1 MRFRYLLLIFAVV
14 FAATLAVIVG
24 ESLSSE
30 AMSVMVG
37 VVAGV
42 GASIPTSLLIMWFA
56 MRTSELRAS
65 TVMPAPMM
73 YSAEPPEP
81 RIVVVTQ
88 PAPRPPAL
96 APAYASYDGYAPQEY
111 AAQPEVLP
119 APARPAPVQRR
130 FIVVD
135 GYAPSANDGFMM
147 GEPQFEEVA
156 WQR

>member
-1 MRFRYLLLIFAVV
+1 MRFRYLLLIFVVV

-24 ESLSSE
+24 ETLSSE

-56 MRTSELRAS
+56 VRTAEMRSATAMPSPELY
-65 TVMPAPMM
+65 PM
-73 YSAEPPEP
+73 EPPEP

-88 PAPRPPAL
+88 AAPRPQAPAL
-96 APAYASYDGYAPQEY
+96 PPGYAGYEGQAPYGYEQ
-111 AAQPEVLP
+111 QPEVLP
-119 APARPAPVQRR
+119 ARPAPRR

-135 GYAPSANDGFMM
+135 GYTGGGPEGFLM
-147 GEPQFEEVA
+147 GEPQYEEVA